1 MYGIKDRKTVRGQR
15 HGNTAS
21 TCCEQEEKSN
31 LDPKGAKKSGTK
43 ILNEQ
48 GYRYENQQDYQY

>member
-1 MYGIKDRKTVRGQR
+1 MDGTKDRKTVRGQR

-21 TCCEQEEKSN
+21 TCCKQEEKSN
-31 LDPKGAKKSGTK
+31 LDPKGTKSGTK
-43 ILNEQ
+43 ILDEQ